1 MAKRTVKNVDVAKQK
16 VLVRV
21 VVIGIAVTV
30 VIHLILVYILPQI
43 GFNPFRIAPFPAQWW
58 IFIVFPALP
67 GLFVIELEEFLFER
81 FKWDLDIG
89 LTIWDL
95 HPVLLFWR
103 AGRLHR
109 LDRFAMVVIL

>member
-1 MAKRTVKNVDVAKQK
+1 MAKRTVKDVDVAKQK

-58 IFIVFPALP
+58 IFIVLPALP

-81 FKWDLDIG
+81 FKWDLDNSC
-89 LTIWDL
+89 THKNWYK
-95 HPVLLFWR
+95 
-103 AGRLHR
+103 
-109 LDRFAMVVIL
+109 